1 MITTYLQR
9 IITLVVCSMALA
21 STACARSTQ
30 AASSPA
36 KGSTVK
42 AARSAQPKTAH
53 VPAHLA
59 KRTDAELA
67 TLGDQLLD
75 KNLLDSALLCF
86 EVVNAREADG
96 DRVLYAHTLHHA
108 GLIYYRQGI
117 YGKAMER
124 YMSSLQICE
133 EDNLEREL
141 STLYKNI
148 GNVYSMFHDFDQSS
162 ALYKKS
168 LALARKFKDY
178 ALENMA
184 LNNLIF
190 AYTDKTP
197 LSQYRRWQQEML
209 VHPEKRVRYDY
220 DVFMTEAQVLIYE
233 RQPRKAI
240 AVLRKAVDYCL
251 KHHLQPISLASSYG
265 TMSAI
270 FLQLGQR
277 DSALVYE
284 LRNQQIAK
292 ETGNT
297 ALLITTLRSLSDIY
311 EPVDKNLALTYKQQY
326 LMLSDSVYNL
336 NEFNS
341 IRNALYFHE
350 MNTKSKAIDKLSI
363 ENLTQS
369 HTITSQR
376 NALVLLIIFLVVF
389 LVMFVVI
396 ARQKHILSK
405 SNQVLFDKSQ
415 EDIITKN
422 A

>member
-1 MITTYLQR
+1 M
-9 IITLVVCSMALA
+9 LVVCSMALA

-42 AARSAQPKTAH
+42 AARSAQPKTVH

-220 DVFMTEAQVLIYE
+220 DVFMTEAQGPHLRASAPQGHCRASQGRRLLPE
-233 RQPRKAI
+233 APSSAHQPCFFLWHD
-240 AVLRKAVDYCL
+240 VG
-251 KHHLQPISLASSYG
+251 HLSSARPARLGPIL
-265 TMSAI
+265 
-270 FLQLGQR
+270 
-277 DSALVYE
+277 
-284 LRNQQIAK
+284 
-292 ETGNT
+292 
-297 ALLITTLRSLSDIY
+297 
-311 EPVDKNLALTYKQQY
+311 
-326 LMLSDSVYNL
+326 
-336 NEFNS
+336 
-341 IRNALYFHE
+341 
-350 MNTKSKAIDKLSI
+350 
-363 ENLTQS
+363 
-369 HTITSQR
+369 
-376 NALVLLIIFLVVF
+376 
-389 LVMFVVI
+389 
-396 ARQKHILSK
+396 
-405 SNQVLFDKSQ
+405 
-415 EDIITKN
+415 
-422 A
+422 

>member
-42 AARSAQPKTAH
+42 AARSAQPKTVH
-53 VPAHLA
+53 VPAHLG

-162 ALYKKS
+162 AL
-168 LALARKFKDY
+168 
-178 ALENMA
+178 
-184 LNNLIF
+184 
-190 AYTDKTP
+190 
-197 LSQYRRWQQEML
+197 
-209 VHPEKRVRYDY
+209 
-220 DVFMTEAQVLIYE
+220 
-233 RQPRKAI
+233 
-240 AVLRKAVDYCL
+240 
-251 KHHLQPISLASSYG
+251 
-265 TMSAI
+265 
-270 FLQLGQR
+270 
-277 DSALVYE
+277 
-284 LRNQQIAK
+284 
-292 ETGNT
+292 
-297 ALLITTLRSLSDIY
+297 
-311 EPVDKNLALTYKQQY
+311 
-326 LMLSDSVYNL
+326 
-336 NEFNS
+336 
-341 IRNALYFHE
+341 
-350 MNTKSKAIDKLSI
+350 
-363 ENLTQS
+363 
-369 HTITSQR
+369 
-376 NALVLLIIFLVVF
+376 
-389 LVMFVVI
+389 
-396 ARQKHILSK
+396 
-405 SNQVLFDKSQ
+405 
-415 EDIITKN
+415 
-422 A
+422 